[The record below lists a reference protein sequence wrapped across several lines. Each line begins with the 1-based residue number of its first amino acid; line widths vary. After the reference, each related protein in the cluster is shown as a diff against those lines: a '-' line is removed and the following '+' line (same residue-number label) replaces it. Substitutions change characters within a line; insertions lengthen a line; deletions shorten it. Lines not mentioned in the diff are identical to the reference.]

1 MKKLLKSRIP
11 WIITLCIGICPLVLP
26 FILGLYR
33 MTIES
38 WALMD
43 FVVLYSYLFWWTY
56 LIGLAL
62 IILSAVM
69 LVLLCRQKNH

>member
-1 MKKLLKSRIP
+1 VKKLLKKRLL
-11 WIITLCIGICPLVLP
+11 WIITLCLGIFPLILP

-38 WALMD
+38 WTLMD
-43 FVVLYSYLFWWTY
+43 FVILYSYLFWWTY

-69 LVLLCRQKNH
+69 LILLRKKNR